1 MPSEALGP
9 RLPPILLE
17 VGVAAE
23 EEAAAGGEVAASA
36 SRLHLMLG
44 HRLVLVE
51 SSFADYKHHMAQNQ
65 LCLVVQNLACRF
77 QECCILETL
86 LSYEL
91 SKDNSEKH

>member
-36 SRLHLMLG
+36 SRQPSDAG
-44 HRLVLVE
+44 APP
-51 SSFADYKHHMAQNQ
+51 SFG
-65 LCLVVQNLACRF
+65 
-77 QECCILETL
+77 
-86 LSYEL
+86 
-91 SKDNSEKH
+91 